1 MVFIKYRINTSP
13 MSNNSTH
20 SSMDTLTPISKS
32 GRYVIAIHEY
42 SRANINY
49 DFTCYIYVDKC
60 DGINKIMFFGNRKGE
75 NFHEVSFSFSYKN
88 EHIHTFV
95 NFLKKILSREENTH
109 SLHLYIV
116 ENDFFN
122 IVNSSMERITFK
134 YISGLEK
141 NNILKPI
148 TTYSDNN
155 IMLFDEISLLLQ
167 FIIKT
172 DDITIDFV

>member
-1 MVFIKYRINTSP
+1 MSENSIYTST
-13 MSNNSTH
+13 ST
-20 SSMDTLTPISKS
+20 STSTLTPMSKS

-42 SRANINY
+42 SRASISH
-49 DFTCYIYVDKC
+49 DFTCYIYTEKC
-60 DGINKIMFFGNRKGE
+60 DDNIKKIIFYGNRRGE
-75 NFHEVSFSFSYKN
+75 NFHEINFSFSYRN
-88 EHIHTFV
+88 ENIYMFI
-95 NFLKKILSREENTH
+95 NFLKSILDKNGNTH

-122 IVNSSMERITFK
+122 IINSSLDRITYK

-148 TTYSDNN
+148 TTYNDNN

-172 DDITIDFV
+172 EDVTIDIV

>member
-1 MVFIKYRINTSP
+1 MSENSVSTS
-13 MSNNSTH
+13 ST
-20 SSMDTLTPISKS
+20 STLTPITKN

-42 SRANINY
+42 SCASINY
-49 DFTCYIYVDKC
+49 DFTCYIYVEKC
-60 DGINKIMFFGNRKGE
+60 DDNIKKIIFYGNRRGE
-75 NFHEVSFSFSYKN
+75 NFHEINFSFSYRN
-88 EHIHTFV
+88 ENIYMFI
-95 NFLKKILSREENTH
+95 NFLKSILDKNGNTH

-122 IVNSSMERITFK
+122 IINSSLERITFK

-141 NNILKPI
+141 NNILKSI
-148 TTYSDNN
+148 TTYNDNN

-172 DDITIDFV
+172 DDVMIDFV